1 MIPAVLSM
9 LGRCSF
15 TPYRQFLSSVPS
27 SRPTPLPCVRG
38 RIRTLGHC
46 GAGSTKSQDKLW
58 RNLNDET
65 SEPVRPIAYVLTA
78 CIGGKYLIK
87 TSGLR
92 CDWDAYNSMPHCLLS
107 RGSHPHHARGT
118 RRKMT
123 LSQLCKM
130 CVNCVLV
137 AILSFAHAE
146 SAA

>member
-1 MIPAVLSM
+1 MIHALSRCTVTFSPA
-9 LGRCSF
+9 C
-15 TPYRQFLSSVPS
+15 
-27 SRPTPLPCVRG
+27 RPVDRRLYPASGVAYAHWSLR
-38 RIRTLGHC
+38 R
-46 GAGSTKSQDKLW
+46 AGSTKSRDKLW

-65 SEPVRPIAYVLTA
+65 SEPVRQIAYVLTT

-107 RGSHPHHARGT
+107 RGSHPHRARGT

-146 SAA
+146 NVV